1 MNHPASGYVQAIND
15 FAAPILLCYL
25 IDAVMTQEQ
34 LENVGEEQKNKV
46 PNKDSHLHSTGAI
59 TNIQRNE
66 LCEEQVKTLGL
77 EGILEVEA
85 DIFWCLSKLIDDM
98 QDNYTN

>member
-15 FAAPILLCYL
+15 FASPILLCYL

-34 LENVGEEQKNKV
+34 LENIGEEQKNKI
-46 PNKDSHLHSTGAI
+46 PQIESYLSSSGTAS
-59 TNIQRNE
+59 IQRNE
-66 LCEEQVKTLGL
+66 LCEDQVKMLGL